1 MAVQKSSRF
10 GTCGV
15 ELNGLVT
22 LLLAFLRG
30 LGLGLAAGIPFGPV
44 NAAVVDTSM
53 RRCYR
58 TALAVG
64 VGGAFV
70 DFIYSQ
76 LAVWGIGKFLKQ
88 YPDLA
93 IVLVGA
99 SGVVLFLF
107 GLRTLFA
114 PPLREEHSPGLAGRR
129 LWSAFFSGVL
139 LTLANP
145 AALISWVVLAGAL
158 LSDLTNLQA
167 LLAGLG
173 IFVGCTG
180 WFAGIGWLAR
190 KGRLRFGQKALW
202 LTKTIGAC
210 TMVYGVFLV
219 GKAGMSVWV
228 LHLR

>member
-1 MAVQKSSRF
+1 
-10 GTCGV
+10 
-15 ELNGLVT
+15 
-22 LLLAFLRG
+22 
-30 LGLGLAAGIPFGPV
+30 V

-53 RRCYR
+53 RQCHR

-88 YPDLA
+88 YPDLSSL
-93 IVLVGA
+93 LVGA
-99 SGVVLFLF
+99 SGVVLVIF

-114 PPLREEHSPGLAGRR
+114 PPLREEDRAKRVENKR

-158 LSDLTNLQA
+158 LSDLTYAQA
-167 LLAGLG
+167 LVAGLG
-173 IFVGCTG
+173 IFIGCTG

-190 KGRLRFGQKALW
+190 MGRLRFGQRALW
-202 LTKTIGAC
+202 LTKTIGALIV
-210 TMVYGVFLV
+210 MYGVFLV
-219 GKAGMSVWV
+219 GKAGLSVWT

>member
-1 MAVQKSSRF
+1 M
-10 GTCGV
+10 
-15 ELNGLVT
+15 
-22 LLLAFLRG
+22 
-30 LGLGLAAGIPFGPV
+30 GLGLAAGIPFGPV

-53 RRCYR
+53 RQCHR

-88 YPDLA
+88 YPDLSSL
-93 IVLVGA
+93 LVGV
-99 SGVVLFLF
+99 SGVVLVIF

-114 PPLREEHSPGLAGRR
+114 PPLREEDRARR
-129 LWSAFFSGVL
+129 LENKALWSAFFSGVL

-145 AALISWVVLAGAL
+145 AALVSWVVLAGAL
-158 LSDLTNLQA
+158 LSDLTYVEA
-167 LLAGLG
+167 LVSGLG
-173 IFVGCTG
+173 IFLGCTG

-190 KGRLRFGQKALW
+190 QGRLRFGQRALW
-202 LTKTIGAC
+202 LTKSIGAGI
-210 TMVYGVFLV
+210 VAYGVFLV
-219 GKAGMSVWV
+219 GKAGLTVWT

>member
-1 MAVQKSSRF
+1 M
-10 GTCGV
+10 
-15 ELNGLVT
+15 
-22 LLLAFLRG
+22 
-30 LGLGLAAGIPFGPV
+30 GLGLAAGIPFGPV

-53 RRCYR
+53 RQCHR

-88 YPDLA
+88 YPDLSSL
-93 IVLVGA
+93 LVGA
-99 SGVVLFLF
+99 SGVVLVIF

-114 PPLREEHSPGLAGRR
+114 PPLREEDRARR
-129 LWSAFFSGVL
+129 LENKALWSAFFSGVL

-145 AALISWVVLAGAL
+145 AALVSWVVLAGAL
-158 LSDLTNLQA
+158 LSDLTYVEA

-173 IFVGCTG
+173 IFIGCTG

-190 KGRLRFGQKALW
+190 QGRLRFGQRALW
-202 LTKTIGAC
+202 LTKTIGAFI
-210 TMVYGVFLV
+210 VAYGVFLV
-219 GKAGMSVWV
+219 GKAGLSVWT
-228 LHLR
+228 LHIR